1 MGVEDALA
9 EITELTPAMLVRLGE
24 NDIKTLEDFAGC
36 VTDDLTG
43 WFETVER
50 KRVRQDGILDGFD
63 ISPEE
68 AEALI
73 MSARVKAGWVTQEEL
88 DALAAEK
95 RRRKPPRKP
104 KNWPLPK
111 VGRGVGESLGESPEG
126 EALPPRQ
133 ARLTQMRPC
142 DGTCAWSLPVT

>member
-1 MGVEDALA
+1 
-9 EITELTPAMLVRLGE
+9 MLVRLGE
-24 NDIKTLEDFAGC
+24 NDVKTLEDFAGC

-95 RRRKPPRKP
+95 AAAEAAAQAEE
-104 KNWPLPK
+104 LAAAE
-111 VGRGVGESLGESPEG
+111 GLEGGEVLAGLETSSDSASDTPT
-126 EALPPRQ
+126 EASTPDTDAAL
-133 ARLTQMRPC
+133 
-142 DGTCAWSLPVT
+142 

>member
-1 MGVEDALA
+1 
-9 EITELTPAMLVRLGE
+9 
-24 NDIKTLEDFAGC
+24 KTLEDFAGC

-68 AEALI
+68 AEVLI
-73 MSARVKAGWVTQEEL
+73 MSAPVKAGWVTQEEL

-95 RRRKPPRKP
+95 AAAEAASQAEE
-104 KNWPLPK
+104 LTA
-111 VGRGVGESLGESPEG
+111 GEGPEG
-126 EALPPRQ
+126 DAPVAEASAPDTDATL
-133 ARLTQMRPC
+133 
-142 DGTCAWSLPVT
+142 